1 MHRCS
6 IQGTG
11 AYLPEKRLTNAD
23 LERLVDTNEE
33 WILQRTGIRERR
45 IASASECTSDLAVK
59 AAQGALE
66 AAEEEASNVDAVIV
80 ATVTPDTYC
89 PAAAVYVQ
97 EKLGVGAAAAFDLS
111 AACTGFVYGLALGH
125 SLIAT
130 SMAER
135 VLVIGAETLS
145 RYVDY
150 EDRSTCI
157 LFGDGAGAAL
167 LSRAVEG
174 SGSYVADNFIQAD
187 GAGAELIHIPAGGAR
202 LPASHDT
209 VEAKQHF
216 LRVQGR
222 DVFKF
227 ATRIIV
233 DLVERALDRNGL
245 QLDDLKLIVPHQANY
260 RIIEA
265 ALKRLKLPEERCF
278 LNVERYGNTSGA
290 AVPIALHEAVDEGRL
305 ERGDW
310 VLLLGFGA
318 GLTWGYNLIK
328 W

>member
-23 LERLVDTNEE
+23 LEQLVDTNDE
-33 WILQRTGIRERR
+33 WIVQRTGIRERR
-45 IASASECTSDLAVK
+45 IASDSECTSDLAYE
-59 AAQGALE
+59 AAKVALE
-66 AAEEEASNVDAVIV
+66 AAEVKPGDVDAIIL

-97 EKLGVGAAAAFDLS
+97 EKLGAGTAGAFDLS
-111 AACTGFVYGLALGH
+111 AACSGFVYGLSLG
-125 SLIAT
+125 SSMIAT

-150 EDRSTCI
+150 EDRGTCI
-157 LFGDGAGAAL
+157 LFGDGAGAVL
-167 LSRAVEG
+167 LARSSET
-174 SGSYVADNFIQAD
+174 SGSYVADSFIQSD
-187 GAGAELIHIPAGGAR
+187 GAGAELIDIPGGGAR
-202 LPASHDT
+202 LPATHDT
-209 VEAKQHF
+209 VDARQHF

-222 DVFKF
+222 EVFKF
-227 ATRIIV
+227 ATRVIV
-233 DLVERALDRNGL
+233 ELVERALERNGL
-245 QLDDLKLIVPHQANY
+245 SLDDIKLLVPHQANF

-265 ALKRLKLPEERCF
+265 ALRRLNLPEERCF
-278 LNVERYGNTSGA
+278 LNLERYGNTSGA
-290 AVPIALHEAVDEGRL
+290 AVPIALHEAVTEGRL

>member
-23 LERLVDTNEE
+23 LERLVDTNDE

-187 GAGAELIHIPAGGAR
+187 GAGADLIEIPAGGAR

-216 LRVQGR
+216 LRVQGT

-305 ERGDW
+305 ARGDW